1 MVRKIDSSPQRPHTM
16 SFQCSEESSETV
28 LVIGFV
34 SLQGIHLLCTWR
46 LMLKNRSGQC
56 APTLVKKKNKK
67 YKYTNINSVKATSI
81 HGSFQLS
88 CVTYPSENRL
98 NLDRK
103 VVILLIKISL
113 RESLGALTI
122 IFVVIFAGKA
132 LIFKPDRD
140 FLRFIALKCYMA
152 TGQKLPTYPSPQ

>member
-1 MVRKIDSSPQRPHTM
+1 M
-16 SFQCSEESSETV
+16 SFQCSEEFSETV

-46 LMLKNRSGQC
+46 LMLKNRSGQW
-56 APTLVKKKNKK
+56 APTLVKKNKQTNK
-67 YKYTNINSVKATSI
+67 RYKCTNINSVKATSI
-81 HGSFQLS
+81 HSSFWWS
-88 CVTYPSENRL
+88 CITHPSENRL

-132 LIFKPDRD
+132 LIFKPDRN

-152 TGQKLPTYPSPQ
+152 TGQKLPTYPSP